1 MPLIEVAAVL
11 IVSTLHLLLIFDAA
25 RGRRRTSTDR
35 SDRKLKIGVAAAY
48 IGALAL
54 AALTGVLRW

>member
-11 IVSTLHLLLIFDAA
+11 IVSTLHLLLIIDEA
-25 RGRRRTSTDR
+25 RGRRRTNTDR